1 MRILAFCGL
10 SIGLLQPASCQILE
24 SARSTL
30 DSSGALVYEA
40 TFVFRSERPATPPLT
55 GAPYSAEEVFEGQ
68 QILGDGT
75 RVVQSQSRGK
85 VLRDSQGRMRW
96 ERPLILGPDIA
107 DRPLIVEI
115 SDGVAGYQFTLD
127 PGTRVAHRSKLP
139 QPGAKPLHAP
149 AMPTV
154 SARIATAAAPAAAPA
169 QAPANV
175 EEIAAPEVATATLP
189 RTEGE
194 TGGPHVERLGI
205 RLIDGVPAEGTRVTN
220 TIPGAKPEDRPTIT
234 TSETWMSTELHVVIL
249 SKFVDPVNGES
260 TIRLKNLRRS
270 EPDPVLFQAPQN
282 YVIQD
287 EVGEFRIGFVVRK

>member
-40 TFVFRSERPATPPLT
+40 TFVFHPARPATPPLT
-55 GAPYSAEEVFEGQ
+55 GAPYSAEEVFENQ
-68 QILGDGT
+68 QIVGDGT
-75 RVVQSQSRGK
+75 RVEQSQSRGK
-85 VLRDSQGRMRW
+85 VFRDSQGRMRW
-96 ERPLILGPDIA
+96 ERPLFLGPDIA

-115 SDGVAGYQFTLD
+115 SDGAAGYQCTLD

-139 QPGAKPLHAP
+139 QPGAKPSRAP

-154 SARIATAAAPAAAPA
+154 SASIATATAPA
-169 QAPANV
+169 QPPADV
-175 EEIAAPEVATATLP
+175 EETAAPEVATATLP

-194 TGGPHVERLGI
+194 TGGPHVDRLGI

-220 TIPGAKPEDRPTIT
+220 TIPGAEPEDRPTIT
-234 TSETWMSTELHVVIL
+234 TSETWMSTELRVVIL
-249 SKFVDPVNGES
+249 SKFVDPVNGER

-270 EPDPVLFQAPQN
+270 EPDPSLFQVPQN
-282 YVIQD
+282 YTIQD
-287 EVGEFRIGFVVRK
+287 EVGEFRIEFVVRK